1 MKLNGAYPQTLAV
14 VELRSANQVIRVDSG
29 YRSTASVQSSL
40 VMHPINEFG
49 TKEQKEK
56 YLPAL
61 ASGELIGCFV
71 RNCGFL
77 FDVLLTRSRWQG
89 LTEPNHGS
97 DPSSMET
104 TAEETDGGYIING
117 SKTWITNAPFA

>member
-1 MKLNGAYPQTLAV
+1 
-14 VELRSANQVIRVDSG
+14 
-29 YRSTASVQSSL
+29 
-40 VMHPINEFG
+40 MHPINEFG